1 MVGMLG
7 GMRCKMTDPVNHPE
21 HYTSGNIECL
31 DAIRAA
37 LGDNYKYYVQGNVLK
52 YIWRF
57 NHKNGLEDLK
67 KARFYLDDLIK
78 HDDLEQ

>member
-1 MVGMLG
+1 M
-7 GMRCKMTDPVNHPE
+7 KDPVNHPD

-31 DAIRAA
+31 DAIKSA

-52 YIWRF
+52 YVWRF

-78 HDDLEQ
+78 HDDPA

>member
-1 MVGMLG
+1 M
-7 GMRCKMTDPVNHPE
+7 KDPVNHPE

-31 DAIRAA
+31 DAIKAA
-37 LGDNYKYYVQGNVLK
+37 LGENYKYYVQGNVLK

-78 HDDLEQ
+78 HDDPEQ

>member
-1 MVGMLG
+1 M
-7 GMRCKMTDPVNHPE
+7 KDPVNHPE

-31 DAIRAA
+31 DAIKAA
-37 LGDNYKYYVQGNVLK
+37 LGENYKYYVQGNVLK

-78 HDDLEQ
+78 HDDPA

>member
-1 MVGMLG
+1 
-7 GMRCKMTDPVNHPE
+7 MTDPVNHPE

-31 DAIRAA
+31 DAIKAA

-78 HDDLEQ
+78 HDDTEQ

>member
-1 MVGMLG
+1 M
-7 GMRCKMTDPVNHPE
+7 KDPVNHPE

-31 DAIRAA
+31 DAIKAA

-67 KARFYLDDLIK
+67 KARFYLDDLIN
-78 HDDLEQ
+78 HDDPA

>member
-1 MVGMLG
+1 MD
-7 GMRCKMTDPVNHPE
+7 DPVNHPE

-78 HDDLEQ
+78 HDDPA

>member
-1 MVGMLG
+1 M
-7 GMRCKMTDPVNHPE
+7 KDPVNHPE

-31 DAIRAA
+31 DAIKSA

-78 HDDLEQ
+78 HDDPA

>member
-1 MVGMLG
+1 MD
-7 GMRCKMTDPVNHPE
+7 DPENHPE
-21 HYTSGNIECL
+21 HYTSGNVECL

-67 KARFYLDDLIK
+67 KARFYLDDLIA
-78 HDDLEQ
+78 HDDPA

>member
-1 MVGMLG
+1 M
-7 GMRCKMTDPVNHPE
+7 KDPVNHPE

-31 DAIRAA
+31 DAIKAA

-78 HDDLEQ
+78 HDDPA

>member
-1 MVGMLG
+1 
-7 GMRCKMTDPVNHPE
+7 MTDQVNHPE

-31 DAIRAA
+31 DAIKAA

-67 KARFYLDDLIK
+67 KARFYLDDLIA
-78 HDDLEQ
+78 HDDPA

>member
-1 MVGMLG
+1 M
-7 GMRCKMTDPVNHPE
+7 KDPVNHPD
-21 HYTSGNIECL
+21 HYTIGNIECL
-31 DAIRAA
+31 DAIKAA

-78 HDDLEQ
+78 HDDPA

>member
-1 MVGMLG
+1 MD
-7 GMRCKMTDPVNHPE
+7 DPVNHPE
-21 HYTSGNIECL
+21 HYTPGNIECL

-67 KARFYLDDLIK
+67 KARFYLDDLIA
-78 HDDLEQ
+78 HDDPA

>member
-1 MVGMLG
+1 
-7 GMRCKMTDPVNHPE
+7 MTDPVNHPE

-37 LGDNYKYYVQGNVLK
+37 RGDNYKYYVQGNVLK

>member
-1 MVGMLG
+1 M
-7 GMRCKMTDPVNHPE
+7 KDPVNHPD

-31 DAIRAA
+31 DAIKAA

-67 KARFYLDDLIK
+67 KARFYLDDLIA
-78 HDDLEQ
+78 HDDPA

>member
-1 MVGMLG
+1 
-7 GMRCKMTDPVNHPE
+7 MTDPVNHPE

-31 DAIRAA
+31 DAIKAA

-52 YIWRF
+52 YVWRF

-67 KARFYLDDLIK
+67 KARFYLDDLIA
-78 HDDLEQ
+78 HDDPA

>member
-1 MVGMLG
+1 
-7 GMRCKMTDPVNHPE
+7 MTDPVNHPE
-21 HYTSGNIECL
+21 HYTSGNIECF
-31 DAIRAA
+31 DAIKAA
-37 LGDNYKYYVQGNVLK
+37 LGDNYKYYVQGNLIK

-78 HDDLEQ
+78 HDDPEQ

>member
-1 MVGMLG
+1 M
-7 GMRCKMTDPVNHPE
+7 KDPVNHPD

-31 DAIRAA
+31 DAIKAA

-52 YIWRF
+52 YVWRF

-78 HDDLEQ
+78 HDDPA

>member
-1 MVGMLG
+1 
-7 GMRCKMTDPVNHPE
+7 MTDPVNHPE

-31 DAIRAA
+31 DAIKSA
-37 LGDNYKYYVQGNVLK
+37 LGDNYKYYVQGNLIK

-78 HDDLEQ
+78 HDDPEQ